1 MDKNFHLDKV
11 KMYLD
16 GVLANEECIKTYTD
30 CAQDVY
36 RVFSNKKEIGLMEV
50 ESWLRGL
57 AIGVDYYTEQTEKLA
72 EDFAK
77 DISFLTKTT
86 RSKDDVYWWALAT
99 AIWVY
104 GGMTR
109 QNPMFRGVGVTA

>member
-16 GVLANEECIKTYTD
+16 GVLAQEEYLRTYKD
-30 CAQDVY
+30 CADDVY
-36 RVFSNKKEIGLMEV
+36 RVFSNLKEVSIREV
-50 ESWLRGL
+50 ESWLKGL
-57 AIGVDYYTEQTEKLA
+57 SLGVDFYTAQTEPLA
-72 EDFAK
+72 EEFAK
-77 DISFLTKTT
+77 NISCLTKIT

-109 QNPMFRGVGVTA
+109 ENPMFRGVGVTA